1 MTNTIKVEDKLIKK
15 NIVFRNKLPT
25 RRTGYTQK
33 VKINGQTMYM
43 STGEYQDG
51 TLGEIFLDISKEGA
65 PFRSMLNSFA
75 IAVSLGLQYGVPLEE
90 YVDAFVFSKF
100 EPSGLVSGHD
110 HVKMCNSIIDYIFRD
125 LAINYL
131 NRLDLSHTHITEDS
145 DTI

>member
-1 MTNTIKVEDKLIKK
+1 
-15 NIVFRNKLPT
+15 
-25 RRTGYTQK
+25 
-33 VKINGQTMYM
+33 M